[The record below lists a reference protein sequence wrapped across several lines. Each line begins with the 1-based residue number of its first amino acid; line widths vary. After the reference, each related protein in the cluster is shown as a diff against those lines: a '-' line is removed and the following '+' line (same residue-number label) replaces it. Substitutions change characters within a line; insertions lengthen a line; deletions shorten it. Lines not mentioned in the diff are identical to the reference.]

1 MGKLQTYRAVLTAL
15 ASLGIAA
22 GTTFAA
28 YQHIL
33 LVSRYSPASPQP
45 ATSAA
50 PDDVSYTAIA
60 SLFNEARRSQAEVKA
75 AVTPFD
81 HRLIGISYSD
91 DPLLSMVTLGKG
103 SRQQSYHA
111 GEKIDGHPDAR
122 IIHIAKDRVDIAS
135 YGKIIHLALKKRP
148 ESTPYLSPDATV
160 KPRVLQDWGKLV
172 PLYRE
177 NDIVSWRFLPASL
190 NVSHERWRLRKDD
203 IVLAVNDFDIM
214 SSQNS
219 EQIERLW
226 ETATH
231 AKVDILR
238 DGKRITLEIDANK

>member
-22 GTTFAA
+22 GATFAA
-28 YQHIL
+28 YQNIL
-33 LVSRYSPASPQP
+33 LLSRYSPDSPQP
-45 ATSAA
+45 VPSAA
-50 PDDVSYTAIA
+50 SEAASYTAIA

-81 HRLIGISYSD
+81 HRLLGISYSD
-91 DPLLSMVTLGKG
+91 NPLLSMVTLRKG
-103 SRQQSYHA
+103 NRQQSYHA

-122 IIHIAKDRVDIAS
+122 IIHIAREQVDIAS
-135 YGKIIHLALKKRP
+135 YGKIIHLAFKKRP
-148 ESTPYLSPDATV
+148 ESTPRLLPDATV
-160 KPRVLQDWGKLV
+160 KPRVLQDGGKLI

-177 NDIVSWRFLPASL
+177 NEIVSWRFLPASL
-190 NVSHERWRLRKDD
+190 NFSHERWRLGKDD
-203 IVLAVNDFDIM
+203 IVLAVNDLDIM
-214 SSQNS
+214 ISQNS